1 MNISKKSI
9 GGSAKTYFLA
19 EMEFNTEWLIAL
31 SLFSNIKL
39 FDMEMDLDTRFMSLV
54 DVGTFIKGKVLDFVN

>member
-1 MNISKKSI
+1 
-9 GGSAKTYFLA
+9 
-19 EMEFNTEWLIAL
+19 MEFNTEWLIAL